1 MVKVLFRYF
10 LELDLDILKLNL
22 TSILLFVFWQIL
34 ARTSTTVL
42 ICTFSAAA
50 SSSWPASFARAPRGR
65 TTTTGTRTGSS
76 STTRRSSTLRTF
88 RGDSKFEYFFF
99 FGEIVQLF
107 QFIIV
112 FFVFLYTTYCTEF
125 KNI

>member
-1 MVKVLFRYF
+1 
-10 LELDLDILKLNL
+10 
-22 TSILLFVFWQIL
+22 
-34 ARTSTTVL
+34 
-42 ICTFSAAA
+42 
-50 SSSWPASFARAPRGR
+50 
-65 TTTTGTRTGSS
+65 
-76 STTRRSSTLRTF
+76 LRTF

-125 KNI
+125 KNIWTDFLQCYGAEWKSDS